1 MSDKI
6 KIIIDDREQSI
17 IPFFNGYDIPD
28 NIEVC
33 VKRVN
38 VGDYNVV
45 YKGNVLFSI
54 ERKTWKDLASS
65 IKDGRKNNISKM
77 IELRKNTGC
86 SLFYL
91 IEGNPIP
98 SRDSKF
104 CRIPYKNLRSHLDH
118 LMLRDNV
125 FIIHSK
131 SQKNTV
137 FRIIQLIEN
146 YISIKPCP
154 LLEFEEIKDDT
165 VFNIKIDEDAVIYK
179 IWSCIPNIT
188 EKTACIFIKR
198 GYHISDLILGHIKE
212 SDIYSMNYDNG
223 FIIGKRSKKI
233 WSCSRY
239 NDNNKKYFIK
249 MLSQING
256 LTIKTAA
263 IILDTVNFE
272 NVLKGGITE
281 NEISK
286 IEKNENRKIGP
297 KLANLIIK
305 YFTKLNN

>member
-28 NIEVC
+28 NMEVC
-33 VKRVN
+33 VRRVN

-65 IKDGRKNNISKM
+65 IKDGRKNNINKM
-77 IELRKNTGC
+77 VELRKNTGC

-91 IEGNPIP
+91 IEGNPVP

-118 LMLRDNV
+118 LMFRDNV
-125 FIIHSK
+125 FTIHSK

-154 LLEFEEIKDDT
+154 LLAFDEIKDDT

-188 EKTACIFIKR
+188 EKTACMFIER
-198 GYHISDLILGHIKE
+198 GHHISDLILGHIKE

-256 LTIKTAA
+256 LTIKTAT

-281 NEISK
+281 NEISEIK
-286 IEKNENRKIGP
+286 KNENRKIGP

-305 YFTKLNN
+305 YFTKLHK